1 MTFHEKLREFFNQ
14 RKITNKAIS
23 EEIGYS
29 EVMVSRYLNKNK
41 PNYEFLT
48 AIARKYPEIDFNYLF
63 KDHISEQID
72 HRLEVIETLKE
83 AITTLEK

>member
-14 RKITNKAIS
+14 RRITNKVIS

-41 PNYEFLT
+41 N
-48 AIARKYPEIDFNYLF
+48 
-63 KDHISEQID
+63 
-72 HRLEVIETLKE
+72 
-83 AITTLEK
+83 